1 MSEKL
6 AEATRRFHDLEVEIG
21 TTASQSQTTIQ
32 NQDVEAGAESIEIDS
47 EDAPV
52 LVRKVQAR
60 RQHLRGRRKLKEL
73 KFSVSEFYLSLILI
87 QNFQVYLLLTMFFIN
102 VREMISFGILFQ

>member
-21 TTASQSQTTIQ
+21 TTTTTPSQTTIQ

-52 LVRKVQAR
+52 LVKKVQAR

-87 QNFQVYLLLTMFFIN
+87 QNFQVFVLATTVQFVF
-102 VREMISFGILFQ
+102 V